1 MFLGDIKTNTLTASS
16 FHARPSVGANARR
29 CGFLSKI
36 KASPLPT
43 ARRAFPLL
51 ATAVAAAAAA
61 PFPAPT
67 RRPPPPPPPPPRA
80 GGSAADRHMTQPPRR
95 PDATE
100 TTTAFLGAASTPSP
114 RPAPATPL
122 PDAPSFLLGPSTPLP
137 PPLPPPTSTAAAA
150 AAAKAKHQKQQQQQ
164 TSKHWSR
171 PARFVRSVR
180 AAFRSFPILPA
191 PSCRGLPS
199 LPHLPGL
206 HHGGAGGAV
215 RNHFHGSTRTTGT
228 LYGHRRARITIAF
241 HDSPGSPPALLLDI
255 AVPTAKFIQDVSA
268 AGMVRVTL
276 ECDKQQH
283 QPPPHA
289 HPPGDPLPPRRLL
302 DEPVWSAEVNGES
315 VGYAARREATEADER
330 VMRLLHAMSMGAG
343 VLPAVAADA
352 PTSAA
357 DGEVTYMRAHFDRVV
372 GSKDAETYYMH
383 NPEGC
388 ATGPELTIFFI
399 RT

>member
-1 MFLGDIKTNTLTASS
+1 MLSS
-16 FHARPSVGANARR
+16 P
-29 CGFLSKI
+29 I
-36 KASPLPT
+36 KASPPQPHV
-43 ARRAFPLL
+43 AFPLPH
-51 ATAVAAAAAA
+51 ATATAAA
-61 PFPAPT
+61 PFPSPT
-67 RRPPPPPPPPPRA
+67 GRLPPRCP
-80 GGSAADRHMTQPPRR
+80 GGSATHHMTQPPRR
-95 PDATE
+95 PATTE
-100 TTTAFLGAASTPSP
+100 TTTSFLGAVSTPSP

-122 PDAPSFLLGPSTPLP
+122 PDVPPFLHGPSTPLP
-137 PPLPPPTSTAAAA
+137 PPLPPPTTN
-150 AAAKAKHQKQQQQQ
+150 QKQQH
-164 TSKHWSR
+164 SKHRSR

-255 AVPTAKFIQDVSA
+255 GVPTAKFIQDVSA

-276 ECDKQQH
+276 ECDKQQ
-283 QPPPHA
+283 QPPHPHPA
-289 HPPGDPLPPRRLL
+289 GDLLPRRLL

-330 VMRLLHAMSMGAG
+330 VMRLLHSTSMGAG
-343 VLPAVAADA
+343 VLPAADTVDPAAAD
-352 PTSAA
+352 S
-357 DGEVTYMRAHFDRVV
+357 EVTYMRAHFDRVV

>member
-1 MFLGDIKTNTLTASS
+1 
-16 FHARPSVGANARR
+16 
-29 CGFLSKI
+29 
-36 KASPLPT
+36 
-43 ARRAFPLL
+43 
-51 ATAVAAAAAA
+51 
-61 PFPAPT
+61 
-67 RRPPPPPPPPPRA
+67 
-80 GGSAADRHMTQPPRR
+80 MTQPPRR
-95 PDATE
+95 PAATE
-100 TTTAFLGAASTPSP
+100 TAFLGAASTPSP
-114 RPAPATPL
+114 RPAPTTPL
-122 PDAPSFLLGPSTPLP
+122 PDVPPFLHGPSTPLP
-137 PPLPPPTSTAAAA
+137 PPLPPPTAS
-150 AAAKAKHQKQQQQQ
+150 QKQPSHQDS
-164 TSKHWSR
+164 SKHRSR

-241 HDSPGSPPALLLDI
+241 HDSPGSPPALLLEI
-255 AVPTAKFIQDVSA
+255 GVPTSKFIQDVSA

-276 ECDKQQH
+276 ECDKQQP
-283 QPPPHA
+283 PPPHP
-289 HPPGDPLPPRRLL
+289 HPHPAAGDPLPRRLL

-330 VMRLLHAMSMGAG
+330 VMRLLYATSMGAG
-343 VLPAVAADA
+343 VLPAAGDPA
-352 PTSAA
+352 PA

-383 NPEGC
+383 NPEGS

>member
-1 MFLGDIKTNTLTASS
+1 
-16 FHARPSVGANARR
+16 
-29 CGFLSKI
+29 
-36 KASPLPT
+36 
-43 ARRAFPLL
+43 
-51 ATAVAAAAAA
+51 
-61 PFPAPT
+61 
-67 RRPPPPPPPPPRA
+67 
-80 GGSAADRHMTQPPRR
+80 MTQPPRR

-122 PDAPSFLLGPSTPLP
+122 PDVPPFLHGPSTPLP
-137 PPLPPPTSTAAAA
+137 PPLPPPTTT
-150 AAAKAKHQKQQQQQ
+150 KQQKQQHS
-164 TSKHWSR
+164 SKHLSR

-255 AVPTAKFIQDVSA
+255 GVPTAKFIQDVSA

-276 ECDKQQH
+276 ECDKQQ
-283 QPPPHA
+283 QPPHA
-289 HPPGDPLPPRRLL
+289 QPGDLLPPRRLL

-330 VMRLLHAMSMGAG
+330 VMRLLHATSMGAG
-343 VLPAVAADA
+343 VLPALAADA
-352 PTSAA
+352 ADTPAA
-357 DGEVTYMRAHFDRVV
+357 DGEVTYMRTHFDRVV

-383 NPEGC
+383 NPEGY